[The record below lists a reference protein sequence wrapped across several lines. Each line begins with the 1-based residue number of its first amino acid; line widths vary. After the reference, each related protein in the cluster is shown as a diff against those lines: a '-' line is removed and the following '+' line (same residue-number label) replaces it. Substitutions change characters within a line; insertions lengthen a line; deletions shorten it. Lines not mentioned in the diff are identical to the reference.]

1 MTKTATIATRSPSE
15 YATGAEVFYEDAR
28 TVGEM
33 INWTAGARPACHLS
47 LATGDDGYAGGS
59 ELQTLKLRFSTSS
72 GWQTR
77 LAFRIVVSADT
88 RSITV
93 GVRCVMSAA
102 QTGQVRV
109 TIGASA
115 ATTVGT
121 FTSADNGTEKTATIL
136 TSSSGTGSCD
146 VLIECNH
153 TVGSAAD
160 CYLRNVRVEDDA
172 IAATDLP
179 DPPDA

>member
-1 MTKTATIATRSPSE
+1 MSKTATIATRSPTE
-15 YATGAEVFYEDAR
+15 YATGAEVFFEDAR

-59 ELQTLKLRFSTSS
+59 ELQALKLLFAAAA

-88 RSITV
+88 QSITV
-93 GVRCVMSAA
+93 GARCVMSAA

-109 TIGASA
+109 TIGASGA
-115 ATTVGT
+115 QTIGT
-121 FTSADNGTEKTATIL
+121 FTSADNGSEKTISIL
-136 TSSSGTGSCD
+136 TSSSGVGALD
-146 VLIECNH
+146 VLIEANH
-153 TVGSAAD
+153 TVGAAAD
-160 CYLRNVRVEDDA
+160 CSIRNVRVEDA
-172 IAATDLP
+172 PITATDFP
-179 DPPDA
+179 DPPDT